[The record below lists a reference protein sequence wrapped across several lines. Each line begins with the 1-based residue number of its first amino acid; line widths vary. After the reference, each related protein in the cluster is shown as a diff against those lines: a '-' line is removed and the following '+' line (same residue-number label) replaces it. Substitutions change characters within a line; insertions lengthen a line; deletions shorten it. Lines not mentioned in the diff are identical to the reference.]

1 MRRIQRLNRV
11 GAVYFAPRRRRR
23 DETDNLMGAAAVLLA
38 WTAAT
43 ASADY
48 KEAPMLAAMVAA
60 GELPP
65 VEERLPLDARRV

>member
-1 MRRIQRLNRV
+1 
-11 GAVYFAPRRRRR
+11 
-23 DETDNLMGAAAVLLA
+23 MGAAAVLLA